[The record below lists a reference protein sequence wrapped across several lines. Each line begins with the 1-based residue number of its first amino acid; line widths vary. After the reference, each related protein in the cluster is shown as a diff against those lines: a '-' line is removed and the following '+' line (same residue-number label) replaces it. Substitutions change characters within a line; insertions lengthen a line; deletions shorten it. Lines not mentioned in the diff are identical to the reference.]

1 MSKTGK
7 AILIFIIDAIV
18 TSFATVWIWNN
29 IVSQLFGI
37 TTINVA
43 QGWAISVAFT
53 YLFSNRKGEKVD
65 DYGDWFLNDLFH
77 TLFMWLL
84 AFVLS
89 LFAF

>member
-7 AILIFIIDAIV
+7 AILFFIIDVIV

-29 IVSQLFGI
+29 IVSQFFGI

-43 QGWAISVAFT
+43 QGWAISIILT
-53 YLFSNRKGEKVD
+53 YFFPNRKNEKID
-65 DYGDWFLNDLFH
+65 DYGAFFLYDLFY
-77 TLFMWLL
+77 TLTLWLL
-84 AFVLS
+84 AFVFS

>member
-7 AILIFIIDAIV
+7 AILFFIINVIV

-37 TTINVA
+37 TAINIA
-43 QGWAISVAFT
+43 QGWAISGVLAYF
-53 YLFSNRKGEKVD
+53 FSNRKGEKVD
-65 DYGDWFLNDLFH
+65 DYGDWFLNDLFY

-84 AFVLS
+84 AFVFS